1 MMNDFEETKI
11 DKIIKSKLKKDDYI
25 SNKANSVF
33 ENFKYSEIRN
43 KENKTENIKQNTVK
57 TANNKVVQVSFYQK
71 LNRVLSVAAVSL
83 TVVLV
88 GGTALYFNRNEQNN
102 QPGSNS
108 QSIVYNQ
115 KYLVKNETLQFSNEQ
130 ILKEVE
136 NSFVK
141 AYIVGERDVG
151 IKLTSTYWD
160 ESDGEHSFEECYK
173 VDNINKNVKDIFIG
187 NIGSYGGTPY
197 VFLIMEDDTIE
208 YVDLYNSNNNMR
220 YFESKPIEGLNNVVG
235 LEQTSRK
242 FSYSDTDYSYVN
254 AIRNDGLRKEI
265 EIGVVN
271 NWNNSVSEEFNELNK
286 KYIDTHDG
294 KAIQNDGKGD
304 FYVDGVLYISVRG
317 ENQYLYSYRGDYMNH
332 ELYRVDANTRE
343 EKCLATGLDAIVTS
357 DGEGKISVYFR
368 EDNYKI
374 YELDKNVVF
383 RRHKDESVINEV
395 TKDETESETDKPNLE
410 ELSEFERKVYESGN
424 YYYSKNGHY
433 CIKNPREVNIAYYI
447 ENTGLYRVIIPNND
461 SSTCVATYVD
471 DLKVDKDNN
480 MIVTV
485 QPNCSVTD
493 LHEGNVIF
501 KEYCVTDS
509 AVKETYSDENL
520 EITLKEDGSLTI
532 RVLEGGLARLGFDS
546 KKTTIVEDV
555 YYNMFGSAHGVENKN
570 THLYYADAQ
579 KGVLARAGKNGRLCF
594 VYEKSDGYVIA
605 IDIKNA
611 IECGSFT
618 GARTSQCYVEGTVE
632 KLYIAKFDEDRDNNG
647 NLVPPYETVF
657 VLEKTKDGKERSI
670 NMVMPCEDEK

>member
-1 MMNDFEETKI
+1 MKDFEEAKI
-11 DKIIKSKLKKDDYI
+11 DNIIKSTLKKDNYI
-25 SNKANSVF
+25 SDQANSVF
-33 ENFKYSEIRN
+33 ENFKNSQIRN
-43 KENKTENIKQNTVK
+43 RENKTENIKQNSVN
-57 TANNKVVQVSFYQK
+57 TAKNKVVQLSFYQK

-88 GGTALYFNRNEQNN
+88 GGTALYLNKNNN
-102 QPGSNS
+102 QGENV
-108 QSIVYNQ
+108 QTELITYKQN
-115 KYLVKNETLQFSNEQ
+115 YLVKNETLQLSNEQ

-141 AYIVGERDVG
+141 AYMVGKKDVG
-151 IKLTSTYWD
+151 IKLTSTYWN
-160 ESDGEHSFEECYK
+160 ESDGGYSFEECYK
-173 VDNINKNVKDIFIG
+173 VDNIDKNVKDIFIG
-187 NIGSYGGTPY
+187 NIGSYGGTSY
-197 VFLIMEDDTIE
+197 VFLLMEDNTLE
-208 YVDLYNSNNNMR
+208 YVDIYNSNNNMR
-220 YFESKPIEGLNNVVG
+220 YFQAKPVEGLTNVVG
-235 LEQTSRK
+235 LEQASRM

-265 EIGVVN
+265 EIRGIN
-271 NWNNSVSEEFNELNK
+271 NWNNSVSEEFNELNQ
-286 KYIDTHDG
+286 KYINTHEG

-317 ENQYLYSYRGDYMNH
+317 ENQYLYSYRGDFMNH
-332 ELYRVDANTRE
+332 ELYRVDATTRE

-357 DGEGKISVYFR
+357 DGEGKISVYFKD
-368 EDNYKI
+368 DNYKI

-383 RRHKDESVINEV
+383 RRHKDESVISEV
-395 TKDETESETDKPNLE
+395 TEDKKEQKPNLE
-410 ELSEFERKVYESGN
+410 ELSDFERRVYESGD

-447 ENTGLYRVIIPNND
+447 ENTCLYRVIIPNND

-509 AVKETYSDENL
+509 AVTETYSDENL
-520 EITLKEDGSLTI
+520 EITLKKDGSLTI

-546 KKTTIVEDV
+546 KNTTIVEGV

-570 THLYYADAQ
+570 THLYYASAQ
-579 KGVLARAGKNGRLCF
+579 KGILANAGKNGRLCF

-618 GARTSQCYVEGTVE
+618 GARTSQCYIGGTVE
-632 KLYIAKFDEDRDNNG
+632 KLYLAKFDEDRDNNG
-647 NLVPPYETVF
+647 NLIPPYETVF
-657 VLEKTKDGKERSI
+657 ILEKTKDGKERSI
-670 NMVMPCEDEK
+670 NMAMPCENEE

>member
-1 MMNDFEETKI
+1 
-11 DKIIKSKLKKDDYI
+11 
-25 SNKANSVF
+25 
-33 ENFKYSEIRN
+33 
-43 KENKTENIKQNTVK
+43 
-57 TANNKVVQVSFYQK
+57 
-71 LNRVLSVAAVSL
+71 
-83 TVVLV
+83 
-88 GGTALYFNRNEQNN
+88 
-102 QPGSNS
+102 
-108 QSIVYNQ
+108 
-115 KYLVKNETLQFSNEQ
+115 
-130 ILKEVE
+130 
-136 NSFVK
+136 
-141 AYIVGERDVG
+141 
-151 IKLTSTYWD
+151 
-160 ESDGEHSFEECYK
+160 
-173 VDNINKNVKDIFIG
+173 
-187 NIGSYGGTPY
+187 
-197 VFLIMEDDTIE
+197 
-208 YVDLYNSNNNMR
+208 
-220 YFESKPIEGLNNVVG
+220 
-235 LEQTSRK
+235 
-242 FSYSDTDYSYVN
+242 
-254 AIRNDGLRKEI
+254 
-265 EIGVVN
+265 
-271 NWNNSVSEEFNELNK
+271 
-286 KYIDTHDG
+286 
-294 KAIQNDGKGD
+294 
-304 FYVDGVLYISVRG
+304 
-317 ENQYLYSYRGDYMNH
+317 MNH